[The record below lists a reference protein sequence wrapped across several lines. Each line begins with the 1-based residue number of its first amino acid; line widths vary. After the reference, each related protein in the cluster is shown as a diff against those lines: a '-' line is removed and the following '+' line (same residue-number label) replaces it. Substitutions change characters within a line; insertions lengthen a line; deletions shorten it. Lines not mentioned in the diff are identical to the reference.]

1 MLDMSFPPQ
10 LIQLYCIVCTASRQ
24 PELKQPISYSTGSL
38 VSDQER
44 SHTGSLQSL
53 FISIQ
58 NLCRTVN
65 KESINNITVKY
76 CNVKVACKIVNHIF
90 RTSNW
95 PIDDTESQQI
105 VHQLHQL
112 HFEVSYIYSEVYLVG
127 LHLPQPTR
135 YAICVTI
142 AHNKFFITNFRI
154 QLSELVNW
162 TELHHSSSNSS

>member
-76 CNVKVACKIVNHIF
+76 CNIKFACKPYFQNFQLTNWRHWIAANRSSI
-90 RTSNW
+90 TSTSFW
-95 PIDDTESQQI
+95 S
-105 VHQLHQL
+105 L
-112 HFEVSYIYSEVYLVG
+112 VYLFWG
-127 LHLPQPTR
+127 LSGWPPFATAYKICHLCYYST
-135 YAICVTI
+135 
-142 AHNKFFITNFRI
+142 
-154 QLSELVNW
+154 
-162 TELHHSSSNSS
+162 